1 MTQQNQIIMLC
12 ILIFIAVPVGTFVTI
27 KTINKLS
34 RPPVNTLTRDRG
46 DIELI
51 DYIEPLQPAYTYHPN
66 QIDLENNLFP
76 VLERISYPPTY
87 YTGANPPS
95 YRSGTLPYYQSV
107 DGININFGLEKAINI
122 DFIWWLILIIMILIS
137 YHFLYRVKGNNWVC
151 TIEILWGKREK
162 FMKFEPIKEILKA
175 CFV

>member
-34 RPPVNTLTRDRG
+34 TPPVNTLTRNRG

-51 DYIEPLQPAYTYHPN
+51 DYIEPSQPAYTYHPN
-66 QIDLENNLFP
+66 QFDLENNLFP

-87 YTGANPPS
+87 YTGPYTPS
-95 YRSGTLPYYQSV
+95 YRSETT
-107 DGININFGLEKAINI
+107 
-122 DFIWWLILIIMILIS
+122 M
-137 YHFLYRVKGNNWVC
+137 
-151 TIEILWGKREK
+151 EI
-162 FMKFEPIKEILKA
+162 
-175 CFV
+175 